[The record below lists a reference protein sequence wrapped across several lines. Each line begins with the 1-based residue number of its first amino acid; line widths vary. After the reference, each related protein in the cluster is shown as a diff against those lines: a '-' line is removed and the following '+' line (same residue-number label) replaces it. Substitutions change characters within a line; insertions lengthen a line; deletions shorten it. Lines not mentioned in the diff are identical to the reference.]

1 MTNRR
6 ESEVTSAAR
15 SRSQHGRRILEERRT
30 ALLADLRHDIHD
42 TCAGVDS
49 VQAHTMDDLD
59 ASVVTELSSIR
70 FSLMQMK
77 GEALVRVNEALARI
91 DEGHYGLCE
100 SCGAEISEARL
111 RALPF
116 AVRCTRCEKRDEDA
130 EESRRHS
137 LNLMDR
143 LDSER

>member
-1 MTNRR
+1 M
-6 ESEVTSAAR
+6 TSAAI
-15 SRSQHGRRILEERRT
+15 SRSQRRILEERRT
-30 ALLADLRHDIHD
+30 ALLADIRHDIHD
-42 TCAGVDS
+42 TCAGVDA
-49 VQAHTMDDLD
+49 VQAHDTMDDLD
-59 ASVVTELSSIR
+59 AGVVMELSSIR

-116 AVRCTRCEKRDEDA
+116 ALRCTRCEKREEDA
-130 EESRRHS
+130 EEARRHS
-137 LNLMDR
+137 SNLMHR
-143 LDSER
+143 LSFER